1 MNQRFYS
8 LDVFRGATVCL
19 MILVNNPGTWSHIYA
34 PLEHAPWH
42 GLTPTDLVFPFFLFA
57 VGNALAFIMPK
68 LEAGG
73 DVVFWK
79 KIFKRSVLIFLI
91 GLFLN
96 WWPFV
101 TEVNR
106 VIEGTTE
113 FQKVTIFK
121 GFTWIDLTK
130 SKAGEIVEVVK
141 GVRVLG
147 VLQRIAICYFF
158 ASIIIYYLKPKLA
171 FFIGLL
177 LLLLYWV
184 LCYILGDK
192 ADPYSITGWFGNKVD
207 LAILHDPH
215 IYHGERVNGNPY
227 AFDPEGIMSTIP
239 AIVQVIFGYLVG
251 DYIQKKSK
259 TIEAPQS
266 EFEKSSINSSGPFQM
281 LSGLFVGG
289 VAMIVTGFCWDM
301 VFPINKKIWTSS
313 YAVYTAGL
321 ATITIA
327 TMIYLIEYRNA
338 RGWLSKF
345 FDVFGKNALFVFALS
360 AFLPR
365 TLALIKL
372 GNGVNPWNWLYK
384 KILIRIPGAPENG
397 SLAYAICIITFM
409 WFICWIMDKKRIY
422 IKV

>member
-1 MNQRFYS
+1 
-8 LDVFRGATVCL
+8 

-34 PLEHAPWH
+34 PLKHAPWH

-73 DVVFWK
+73 DAVFWK
-79 KIFKRSVLIFLI
+79 KILKRSVLIFLI

-121 GFTWIDLTK
+121 GFTWIDYTK
-130 SKAGEIVEVVK
+130 NKAGEIVEVIK

-158 ASIIIYYLKPKLA
+158 ASILIYYLKVRKAFLA
-171 FFIGLL
+171 GLILL
-177 LLLLYWV
+177 LVYWV
-184 LCYILGDK
+184 LCYVGNVS
-192 ADPYSITGWFGNKVD
+192 DPYSLQGWFGTDIDKLIIKV
-207 LAILHDPH
+207 PH
-215 IYHGERVNGNPY
+215 MYRGEGIP
-227 AFDPEGIMSTIP
+227 FDPEGLMSTIP
-239 AIVQVIFGYLVG
+239 AIVQVIFGYVVG

-259 TIEAPQS
+259 AIETPHPIAIGLES
-266 EFEKSSINSSGPFQM
+266 EKPAISSSGPYQM
-281 LSGLFVGG
+281 LTGLFVGG
-289 VAMIVTGFCWDM
+289 IAMIVTGFCWDM

-313 YAVYTAGL
+313 YTVYTAGL

-327 TMIYLIEYRNA
+327 TMIYLIEYKNA

-372 GNGVNPWNWLYK
+372 GDGVNPWNWLYK
-384 KILIRIPGAPENG
+384 KILIRLPGAPANG

-409 WFICWIMDKKRIY
+409 WLICWIMDKKRIY
-422 IKV
+422 VRV